1 MERVSAGLRSLGS
14 KSSNYTRHDSQM
26 RQFYEDLD
34 TLESGLA
41 EVAGMQ
47 TKTVC
52 TKHFPRGAVH
62 VLNALACRSAKPS
75 QMNILYMM
83 V

>member
-1 MERVSAGLRSLGS
+1 MVDSSLERVSKAPHYSAGV
-14 KSSNYTRHDSQM
+14 DSQIAAQM

-52 TKHFPRGAVH
+52 SDFPLLGR
-62 VLNALACRSAKPS
+62 LACTFSCS
-75 QMNILYMM
+75 ETTSHY
-83 V
+83 